1 MDAAQVAV
9 PYSAIR
15 CCFPKM
21 RVFNLARELWS
32 ISCSIIHAESQSW
45 MGVHTIV
52 KTLTCRESSA
62 CTCCVR
68 WIGAA
73 MSGVGLFT
81 NFVDS
86 LDSVASSRTMGQFQ
100 RPLKGFGVR
109 LLVGRESPCIRLVRS
124 KPANSP
130 TGSCH
135 SHVNYSL
142 RGLSVGGAGRAPTVD
157 APNCASRELGKPCKF
172 NQGLWMVSL

>member
-1 MDAAQVAV
+1 M
-9 PYSAIR
+9 
-15 CCFPKM
+15 
-21 RVFNLARELWS
+21 
-32 ISCSIIHAESQSW
+32 
-45 MGVHTIV
+45 
-52 KTLTCRESSA
+52 
-62 CTCCVR
+62 
-68 WIGAA
+68 
-73 MSGVGLFT
+73 GLFT

-172 NQGLWMVSL
+172 NQGYVGHPPYLMPGATMRGLFPVNLVLPWVCRSAI